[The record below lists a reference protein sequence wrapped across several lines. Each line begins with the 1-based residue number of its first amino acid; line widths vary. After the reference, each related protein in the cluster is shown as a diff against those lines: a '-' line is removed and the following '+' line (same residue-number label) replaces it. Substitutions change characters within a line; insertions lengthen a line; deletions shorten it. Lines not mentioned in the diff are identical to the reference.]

1 MQTFDMT
8 SDKKNNSFS
17 PRRADFY
24 KVECFA
30 AVVLAC
36 MLIPATGYSQDGPAT
51 PEATRDA
58 LGKKEGDADSST
70 ALAETLTATKKEY
83 SMLRKGKRAVTYDVN
98 YSFIGHQIV
107 DPATLIVLTTRGHTI
122 RNTISADFGVKDNL
136 TANVTVPLVSKFT
149 YTETSNQFNNGLG
162 DISVGARFQPLAN
175 SRSAPNMTASASVS
189 LPTGRSPYVG
199 IDSTA
204 ATGAGSASGTLGL
217 NVSKVIDPV
226 AIFGSANVT
235 LSLPA
240 KGLEQLVAN
249 TTKKLTEV
257 YPGQT
262 FSWGAGFSYALSYNI
277 TSTMSFQQ
285 SITGGTRLV
294 YQDTATGEV
303 SDRKTA
309 SSNSGMLNFG
319 LGVRVSPITTMNFS
333 IGMGLTSDS
342 PDFTLGMNMPL
353 NF

>member
-1 MQTFDMT
+1 MT
-8 SDKKNNSFS
+8 QDQNTPLFS

-24 KVECFA
+24 KIECFA
-30 AVVLAC
+30 ALVLAC
-36 MLIPATGYSQDGPAT
+36 MLVPVTGYTQDGPAT

-58 LGKKEGDADSST
+58 LGKKEGDADSAS

-83 SMLRKGKRAVTYDVN
+83 AMLRKGKRSVTYDVN
-98 YSFIGHQIV
+98 YSYIGHQII
-107 DPATLIVLTTRGHTI
+107 DPATLIVLTTRGHTV
-122 RNTISADFGVKDNL
+122 RNTISVDFGVKDNL
-136 TANVTVPLVSKFT
+136 TANISVPLVSK
-149 YTETSNQFNNGLG
+149 YSVDETSSTFSNGFG
-162 DISVGARFQPLAN
+162 DISVGARFQPFAL
-175 SRSAPNMTASASVS
+175 SRTAPSLTVSASAS

-199 IDSTA
+199 VDSTN
-204 ATGAGSASGTLGL
+204 ATGAGSASGTIGL
-217 NVSKVIDPV
+217 NISKVIDPV

-235 LSLPA
+235 LSMPA
-240 KGLEQLVAN
+240 KGLSQRTSTSSTLVLN
-249 TTKKLTEV
+249 EV

-262 FSWGAGFSYALSYNI
+262 FGFGAGFSYALSYNI
-277 TSTMSFQQ
+277 TTTMSFQQ

-294 YQDTATGEV
+294 YTDEATGKGSE
-303 SDRKTA
+303 RKTT

-319 LGVRVSPITTMNFS
+319 LGVRVSPITTMNFN